1 MMRVFVLQKILY
13 SEEKKEKKKMGKHD
27 PTYHSTGQVRVDT
40 FFFYKF
46 ISG

>member
-1 MMRVFVLQKILY
+1 MKSKKR
-13 SEEKKEKKKMGKHD
+13 KKEKKMGQLA
-27 PTYHSTGQVRVDT
+27 TYHSTGQVRVDT